1 MTGGVAKNVG
11 VVAAFERLLG
21 TKLLIPD
28 DPQLIGAVGAAAL
41 ALETYQKS
49 RNEGQTNK
57 PYNRRR
63 YY

>member
-1 MTGGVAKNVG
+1 MNARI
-11 VVAAFERLLG
+11 AAFERLLG

-28 DPQLIGAVGAAAL
+28 DPQLIGAMGAAVL
-41 ALETYQKS
+41 ALETWQKS
-49 RNEGQTNK
+49 HSEESQNK